1 MMLVHCSYDIDVVVV
16 LPTVTVVDF
25 VVVAIADVVTVAVNC
40 VVDSVIVISAL
51 LLLLFLPK

>member
-16 LPTVTVVDF
+16 LPTVTIVD
-25 VVVAIADVVTVAVNC
+25 AIADVVTVAVNC